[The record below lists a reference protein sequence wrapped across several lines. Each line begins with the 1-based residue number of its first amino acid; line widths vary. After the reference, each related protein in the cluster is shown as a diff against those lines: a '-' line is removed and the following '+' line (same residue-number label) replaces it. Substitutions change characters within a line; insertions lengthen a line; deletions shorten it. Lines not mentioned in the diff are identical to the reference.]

1 MTKSLSWALVSLP
14 FGHSS
19 LKNWFFYVMPIL
31 PELSE
36 PLKYFFFREVGVL
49 EAKVEVF
56 RSQVEGRGEKMAL
69 QLEAYTGIYQKISMF
84 IISGHILTFSTG
96 SAGLRTNSSDSLLNR
111 NSSFGRPSFFNSYN
125 VWLYI
130 SFGKRI
136 PPCPAPVYQLVPIF

>member
-1 MTKSLSWALVSLP
+1 
-14 FGHSS
+14 
-19 LKNWFFYVMPIL
+19 
-31 PELSE
+31 
-36 PLKYFFFREVGVL
+36 
-49 EAKVEVF
+49 
-56 RSQVEGRGEKMAL
+56 
-69 QLEAYTGIYQKISMF
+69 MF

-125 VWLYI
+125 VWLDI